1 MLSRISHLRRTI
13 TPLLSASLSYEVVY
27 KSTGH
32 PLDVYELAPQSSDY
46 GSHTLSPNEVLVK
59 FLAAPI
65 NPADINLAEG
75 KYGISVPLP
84 AVGGN
89 EGVARVEK
97 VGSQV
102 KSLRPG
108 HWVIPARNAFGTWR
122 QFAIVSEEDDL
133 IQVPNDIPIA
143 YAASL
148 SVNPCTAYRMLK
160 DFVSLKEGDVVI
172 QNGANSMVGLSV
184 IQLCKSMNVKTINIV
199 RSDRPDVDNT
209 LRLLTNLGGDVNIT
223 DEQLR
228 SYEFHHDIL
237 SEMGPIKLALNC
249 VGGRVVT
256 DMVRLLPP
264 NTSLVSYGGMSRR
277 PINLPMDLLTSRNIS
292 MKGFWVSKWYE
303 EHSRLERAIMIAEI
317 ASLIRSKQF
326 TLFYELHDIDD
337 FQYALRRHLE
347 PFQLRKVLLN
357 LDYPDRLEEHDS
369 LGEEAYKV
377 FETNV

>member
-13 TPLLSASLSYEVVY
+13 TPLLSASLSHEVVY

-46 GSHTLSPNEVLVK
+46 GSHTLSPNEVFVK

-303 EHSRLERAIMIAEI
+303 QHSRLERAIMIAEI

>member
-13 TPLLSASLSYEVVY
+13 TPLLSASLSHEVVY

-46 GSHTLSPNEVLVK
+46 GSHTLSPNEVFVK

-237 SEMGPIKLALNC
+237 SEMGPIKMALNC

-303 EHSRLERAIMIAEI
+303 QHSRLERAIMIAEI